1 MRRLLMSVR
10 RLVRFGVVGCG
21 DVANASYLPT
31 LREKAE
37 LIATCDVMEERAR
50 RSKENWGA
58 REYYTNYDEMLEKA
72 DIEAVVITTPHATH
86 ANLVI
91 KAARA
96 GKHVLVQKPLATTM
110 EDADAAVNEVRKAK
124 VKTLVEPAMQLFPAN
139 QKAKELIEEEA
150 IGKLFCAQGRLGQL
164 GPTHSKWFFSKE
176 HGGPLFDLGV
186 YPIATLTYLL
196 GPVKKVTCMAT
207 ISMPK
212 RLLQPPE
219 ATTEAIAE
227 GKYIP
232 FWQRNVAQT
241 EEVTV
246 ETEDNVFAI
255 LDFGNGLLGC
265 IIANW
270 LTVESPPK
278 VPGVEIYGT
287 EGSIF
292 LGGESP
298 LALYTRKKNF
308 WGREIQ
314 GWFMFDEESLQ
325 TSPESRREASLEH
338 LINCILNDKE
348 PLPSVEWG
356 RHVAEIMVKSMESAR
371 SGLAAKLSTTF

>member
-1 MRRLLMSVR
+1 MSVK
-10 RLVRFGVVGCG
+10 RLVKFGVVGCG
-21 DVANASYLPT
+21 DVANAFYLPV

-58 REYYTNYDEMLEKA
+58 REYYTNYEEMLEKA

-86 ANLVI
+86 AQLVV
-91 KAARA
+91 KAAKA
-96 GKHVLVQKPLATTM
+96 GKHVLVQKPLATTI

-124 VKTLVEPAMQLFPAN
+124 VKALVEPSMHLVPEN

-150 IGKLFCAQGRLGQL
+150 IGKLFCAQGRFGHA

-186 YPIATLTYLL
+186 YPISTLTYLF

-227 GKYIP
+227 GKYRP
-232 FWQRNVAQT
+232 FWQRDVAKT
-241 EEVTV
+241 EKVEV

-265 IIANW
+265 ITANW
-270 LTVESPPK
+270 LTIASLPRMPS
-278 VPGVEIYGT
+278 VEIYGT
-287 EGSIF
+287 EGSIL

-298 LALYTRKKNF
+298 LALYTTKKRF
-308 WGREIQ
+308 WTNEFQ
-314 GWFMFDEESLQ
+314 GWFMFDERSLPML
-325 TSPESRREASLEH
+325 SLKNPMGASIEH

-348 PLPSVEWG
+348 PLPSVERG
-356 RHVAEIMVKSMESAR
+356 RHVTEIMVKSMESAR
-371 SGLAAKLSTTF
+371 SGLATNLSTTF

>member
-1 MRRLLMSVR
+1 MSVK
-10 RLVRFGVVGCG
+10 RLVRFGVAGCG
-21 DVANASYLPT
+21 DAANAFYLPVVQ
-31 LREKAE
+31 EKAE

-86 ANLVI
+86 AQLVI

-96 GKHVLVQKPLATTM
+96 GKHVLVQKPLATTI
-110 EDADAAVNEVRKAK
+110 EDANAAVHEVKRAK
-124 VKTLVEPAMQLFPAN
+124 VKVLVEPAMHLVPAN
-139 QKAKELIEEEA
+139 QKAKELIEEKA
-150 IGKLFCAQGRLGQL
+150 IGKICCAQGRLGHA

-176 HGGPLFDLGV
+176 HGGSLFDLGV
-186 YPIATLTYLL
+186 YSISTLTYLL

-207 ISMPK
+207 ISIPK
-212 RLLQPPE
+212 RQLQPPE

-227 GKYIP
+227 GKYTP
-232 FWQRNVAQT
+232 FWQRDVAKM
-241 EEVTV
+241 EEVKV

-270 LTVESPPK
+270 LTLASPPRM
-278 VPGVEIYGT
+278 PNVEIYGT

-298 LALYTRKKNF
+298 LALYTSNKNF
-308 WGREIQ
+308 WIKEIQ
-314 GWFMFDEESLQ
+314 GWFMFDERSLPTLSLEDRTK
-325 TSPESRREASLEH
+325 TSVEH

-356 RHVAEIMVKSMESAR
+356 RHVAEIMMKSMESAR
-371 SGLAAKLSTTF
+371 SGQAVNLSTTF

>member
-1 MRRLLMSVR
+1 MSVR

-21 DVANASYLPT
+21 DIANACYLPL

-58 REYYTNYDEMLEKA
+58 REYYTNFDEMLEKA

-86 ANLVI
+86 AQLVV

-96 GKHVLVQKPLATTM
+96 GKHVLVQKPLATTID
-110 EDADAAVNEVRKAK
+110 DADVAVHEVRKAK
-124 VKTLVEPAMQLFPAN
+124 VKALVEPAMQLSPAN

-150 IGKLFCAQGRLGQL
+150 IGKLFCAQGRLGLL

-176 HGGPLFDLGV
+176 QGGILFDLGV
-186 YPIATLTYLL
+186 YPISTLTYLL
-196 GPVKKVTCMAT
+196 GPVKRVTCMAT

-232 FWQRNVAQT
+232 FWQRTVAEV

-246 ETEDNVFAI
+246 DTEDNVFVI
-255 LDFGNGLLGC
+255 LDFGNGLLAG

-270 LTVESPPK
+270 LTVEAPPK
-278 VPGVEIYGT
+278 VPSVEIYGT
-287 EGSIF
+287 EGSI
-292 LGGESP
+292 LLDGESP
-298 LALYTRKKNF
+298 LAFYTRKKGF
-308 WGREIQ
+308 WGREMQ
-314 GWFMFDEESLQ
+314 GWFTFDEENLQ

-338 LINCILNDKE
+338 LINCILGDKE

-356 RHVAEIMVKSMESAR
+356 RHVAEIMMKSMESAS
-371 SGLAAKLSTTF
+371 SGQAANLSTTF